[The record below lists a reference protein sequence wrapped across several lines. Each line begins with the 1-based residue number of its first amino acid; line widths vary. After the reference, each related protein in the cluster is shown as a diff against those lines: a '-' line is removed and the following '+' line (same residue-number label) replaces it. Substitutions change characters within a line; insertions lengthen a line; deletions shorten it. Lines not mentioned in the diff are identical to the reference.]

1 MPDGTPQPVVAILGD
16 DRITL
21 VGAVPSEA
29 DATAVA
35 ELAIATSAFPD
46 LPIDNQLT
54 INPGVPPDLAV
65 RVVELQS
72 SWFAESSADVL
83 PDRAPQLDRVVDVLN
98 ASPQLALTIVGHTD
112 QRGADE
118 SNLTLSQRR
127 AQAVASY
134 LVNGG
139 IDGAR
144 LSAWGRGEA
153 HPLSLDDDAASLT
166 LNRRL
171 EFVFLGLFTQPPTV
185 VTTTEVTA

>member
-1 MPDGTPQPVVAILGD
+1 MVAILGD

-21 VGAVPSEA
+21 VGAVPSQA
-29 DATAVA
+29 GASAVV

-54 INPGVPPDLAV
+54 INPGVPPDVAV

-72 SWFAESSADVL
+72 TWFAESSADVL

-98 ASPQLALTIVGHTD
+98 ASPQLALTVVGHTD

-134 LVNGG
+134 LMNGG
-139 IDGAR
+139 IDGGR

-153 HPLSLDDDAASLT
+153 DPLSLDDDAASLT

-185 VTTTEVTA
+185 VTTTEVSA

>member
-21 VGAVPSEA
+21 VGAVPSHAAA
-29 DATAVA
+29 DDVA
-35 ELAIATSAFPD
+35 ELAIATSAFPE

-54 INPGVPPDLAV
+54 INPAVPFDLAV

-72 SWFAESSADVL
+72 SWFAENSADVL
-83 PDRAPQLDRVVDVLN
+83 PDRAPQLDRVVGVLN
-98 ASPQLALTIVGHTD
+98 ELPHLTLAVMGHTD

-118 SNLTLSQRR
+118 SNRTLSRRR
-127 AQAVASY
+127 AEAVVSY
-134 LVNGG
+134 IVNRG
-139 IDGAR
+139 IDGGR
-144 LSAWGRGEA
+144 LSARGRGEA
-153 HPLSLDDDAASLT
+153 DLLSVNDDAASLA

-185 VTTTEVTA
+185 VTTEVNA